1 MHFLPEL
8 TEKYTEAHTQV
19 GEQEL
24 LKDLERRTYIEVMR
38 PQMLSGHLQGQFL
51 AFLSRMIRPKYVLEI
66 GTYTGY
72 SAICLAQG
80 VQTLGELHTID
91 SNPEVAEI
99 AHRFIAASAQAD
111 KIFTYQGDAMELVP
125 EMDFEWDLIFID
137 ADKINYSNYYD
148 LLLPKIKIG
157 AYIIADNVLW
167 NGQVPKG
174 SKEKRAA
181 ALDAFNKK
189 IQADERVKNVLL
201 PLRDGL
207 MMIEKVKN

>member
-8 TEKYTEAHTQV
+8 TEKYTESHTQV
-19 GEQEL
+19 GEQGL
-24 LKDLERRTYIEVMR
+24 LKDLERRTYIEIMR

-51 AFLSRMIRPKYVLEI
+51 AFLSRMIKPKYVLEI

-80 VQTLGELHTID
+80 VPTLGELHTID

-99 AHRFIAASAQAD
+99 AKRFIAASEQAE
-111 KIFTYQGDAMELVP
+111 KIFTHQGDAMKLVP
-125 EMDFEWDLIFID
+125 KMDYEWDLVFID

-148 LLLPKIKIG
+148 MLFPKLKVG
-157 AYIIADNVLW
+157 SYVVADNVLW

-174 SKEKRAA
+174 AKEKRAM

-207 MMIEKVKN
+207 MMIEKIKN